1 MMSPQDFRKHAHQL
15 VDWMADYLE
24 QVEQYPVK
32 SQVVPREI
40 YEQLADAPPQEG
52 EAFEQIFDDFE
63 QIILPGITHWQHP
76 SFFAYFPAN
85 NSYPSVLAEML
96 MATLGAQCMSW
107 ETSPA
112 AAELEEK
119 MMNWLKQ
126 LKGLPA
132 QWSGVI
138 QDTAS
143 TATLCALLTAREQY
157 SNCQINQ
164 KGFAGQRF
172 RVYASEQTHSSIE
185 KAIKIAGI
193 GAENFV
199 KIAVDEEYALLP
211 EALEQ
216 AIQADIAQGLQ
227 PLCVIATLG
236 TTSSTAL
243 DPIKA
248 MGEICQKYGIFFH
261 IDAAYAGTAAIL
273 PEKQAM
279 LKGVELADSYLFNPH
294 KWMFTN
300 FDCTAYFVKDKEA
313 LLRTFEILPEYLK
326 TAHDRVVNNY
336 RDWGVPLGRRFR
348 ALKLWFVM
356 RSFGVEGLQ
365 NKLRKHLQL
374 AQVFKGLIEQST
386 HFELLAPV
394 SLNLVC
400 FRWIPDASFSPEQ
413 LNQKNEQLLQQL
425 NQTGKVYLTHTKLNG
440 VYTLRAVFGQTYVE
454 ERHIQ
459 HLWDLLT
466 ELTHKAQT
474 RIEKMA

>member
-1 MMSPQDFRKHAHQL
+1 MSSDDFRKHAHTL
-15 VDWMADYLE
+15 VDWIADYLE

-32 SQVVPREI
+32 SQVAPKEI
-40 YEQLADAPPQEG
+40 YEQLADNAPQDG
-52 EAFEQIFDDFE
+52 EAFEQIFDDFIK
-63 QIILPGITHWQHP
+63 IILPGITHWQHP

-96 MATLGAQCMSW
+96 MSTLGAQCMSW

-119 MMNWLKQ
+119 MMNWLKA
-126 LKGLPA
+126 LKGLPTE
-132 QWSGVI
+132 WVGVV

-143 TATLCALLTAREQY
+143 TATLCALLTARERY
-157 SNCQINQ
+157 SSYQINQ
-164 KGFAGQRF
+164 QGFTGQKF

-199 KIAVDEEYALLP
+199 KITVNEEYALLP

-216 AIQADIAQGLQ
+216 AIKADLARGFQ

-243 DPIKA
+243 DPIEA
-248 MGEICQKYGIFFH
+248 MGKICQKYGIFFH
-261 IDAAYAGTAAIL
+261 IDAAYAGTAALL
-273 PEKQAM
+273 PEKQTM

-294 KWMFTN
+294 KWMFVN

-326 TAHDRVVNNY
+326 TTHDRIVNNY

-356 RSFGVEGLQ
+356 RSFGVAGLQ
-365 NKLRKHLQL
+365 NKLREHLRL
-374 AQVFKGLIEQST
+374 AQVFRQYIEQT
-386 HFELLAPV
+386 PHFELLAPV
-394 SLNLVC
+394 TLNLVC
-400 FRWIPDASFSPEQ
+400 FRWIPDASLSLEQ
-413 LNQKNEQLLQQL
+413 LNQKNEWLLQQL

-440 VYTLRAVFGQTYVE
+440 IYTLRAVFGQTHVE
-454 ERHIQ
+454 EKHVQ
-459 HLWDLLT
+459 HLWTLLT
-466 ELTHKAQT
+466 ELTNKAQT
-474 RIEKMA
+474 SIEKMA